1 MTQPPDNSM
10 FPRPPSTQPVE
21 SVQAL
26 DAAPRAVA
34 RPRLG
39 HFRFELPAVVM
50 ESVHWTGTDADRFF
64 SLEEPTFEQLQGVLA
79 TTDAS
84 QLGTKV
90 PDFVRSIGKLG
101 SDDKAERMPDG
112 SPVMQPIEYV
122 AATAW
127 LSRLGTKGKMMVVT
141 MWTESFAPSNA
152 EGEALRGSKVRLG

>member
-10 FPRPPSTQPVE
+10 FPRPAAVE

-26 DAAPRAVA
+26 DAAPKPLE

-39 HFRFELPAVVM
+39 HYRYELPVAVM
-50 ESVHWTGTDADRFF
+50 DSAHWRGTDADRFF

-101 SDDKAERMPDG
+101 TDKVERLPDG

-127 LSRLGTKGKMMVVT
+127 LARLGTKGKMMVVA